1 MEWIDY
7 HLHTN
12 HSFDSKTSMEE
23 VCREAIR
30 KGIAEI
36 CFTEHYSVN
45 PKLPTYGH
53 MNFESYLYSIQQCRS
68 KFKNEINIKAGIE
81 LCEPHLMKETYID
94 ELSGRELDFILGSV
108 HNINE
113 EKLRSYMKN
122 KTPEEVYSRFFE
134 EVYHLVSCSDI
145 DVIAHFDLMKR
156 YGMTSIGNYNFE
168 KHRDIIEQIL
178 TKAIECNIG
187 LEINTS
193 GLRNEKINET
203 FPDVDIL
210 AMYKSLGG
218 EILTIGSD
226 SHEVNSVGSH
236 FKEAR
241 NMAKEV
247 GFQYIFKFERR
258 KPSKIEV

>member
-12 HSFDSKTSMEE
+12 HSFDSKASMEE

-30 KGIAEI
+30 KGVAEV

-45 PKLPTYGH
+45 TKLPTYGH
-53 MNFESYLYSIQQCRS
+53 MNFEDYFYSIQQCRV
-68 KFKNEINIKAGIE
+68 KFKNEIIIKAGIE
-81 LCEPHLMKETYID
+81 LCEPHLMKDTYTD
-94 ELSGRELDFILGSV
+94 KLSGIELDFILGSV

-113 EKLRSYMKN
+113 EKLRSYMYH
-122 KTPEEVYSRFFE
+122 KTPEEVYNDFFE
-134 EVYHLVSCSDI
+134 EVYRLVSYSDI

-156 YGMTSIGNYNFE
+156 YGMTSIGNYNFL
-168 KHRDIIEQIL
+168 KHRDIIERIL
-178 TKAIECNIG
+178 TKAIERNIG

-193 GLRNEKINET
+193 GLRNEKINEA
-203 FPDVDIL
+203 FPGMDIL

-226 SHEVNSVGSH
+226 SHDAKSVGGH

-241 NMAKEV
+241 KIAKEA
-247 GFQYIFKFERR
+247 GFQYIFKFDKR
-258 KPSKIEV
+258 KPSKFVI